1 MERPQGERLRRG
13 FKAKALPKQ
22 AVQVVQCCL
31 WRDKKGSAAVLVWT
45 LTMTW
50 VEEEEL
56 TAEMQSIAGAKW
68 QL

>member
-1 MERPQGERLRRG
+1 MSVYAVGSRPKRCQN
-13 FKAKALPKQ
+13 K